1 MSSEIDTVNGEA
13 SASDAADILTK
24 ELAKEQKHVDRVY
37 EQLDV
42 LTESARNVE
51 AEAEAKF
58 KTDRSDWMREEDGT
72 AIFERDAFAYQ
83 AAKRLAVLDAE
94 HDGLV
99 FGRLDLTEEEIRY
112 IGRLGVRDDDY
123 EPLVIDWR
131 APAAEPFYRATAS
144 NPMEVVRR
152 RVLRCR
158 GEKVVGIEDD
168 LLDESAG
175 DDLVVIGEGA
185 LMASLKRARGPH
197 MKDIVATIQAE
208 QDEAIRAPYQGVTL
222 ISGGPGTGKTVVA
235 LHRAAYLLYTHRKRL
250 EQGGVLV
257 VGPSDLFVNYIARVL
272 PSLGENAVALR
283 AVGDVPGDVLGF
295 TSARA
300 ENAQAAILKGSMRML
315 PVLRAAVNEPL
326 VSGPELNRL
335 RVSIKGEVLTLE
347 QDELNKIRR
356 AILLN
361 NKLNQAKK
369 AAQQALLDALWAK
382 LPEEIAALLDID
394 REIFDEKIT
403 DQASYTM
410 FLNAWWPML
419 SPEQVL
425 ARLADPK
432 FLNSIAHGHM
442 SDEEEGVLTD
452 SLTHARG
459 YVPDSGQPRPDWS
472 MSDMALLDELAH
484 MLGPVPAS
492 EQDDPLLFLDSVAD
506 ANEIVTI
513 SDKLRDD
520 REIDETQPRNYSHV
534 LVDECQDIT
543 PMQWR
548 MLRRRGPQASW
559 TLVGDPAQSSYPVQE
574 ESDRAIR
581 DLIGRAPMREF
592 RLSTN
597 YRSPTE
603 IMDLAGKVVRAAYPD
618 AVLPNS
624 VRETGVEPLLLSVIP
639 DELAGELKKQIMNL
653 SQQVAGSI
661 SLITAPD
668 DYRKF
673 IELVEQMKL
682 PEEVDQRVVVIT
694 ALQSKGLEF
703 DATIVISPDDIVEQ
717 TPGGERVL
725 YVALTRPTQRLV
737 TIDLSGKHTARW
749 RRTLTEVN

>member
-1 MSSEIDTVNGEA
+1 MTSEIDMAGGEA
-13 SASDAADILTK
+13 NASDSAVVLRL
-24 ELAKEQKHVDRVY
+24 ELASEQRHVDRVY
-37 EQLDV
+37 EQLSV
-42 LTESARNVE
+42 LTESARNIE
-51 AEAEAKF
+51 AEADAKF

-83 AAKRLAVLDAE
+83 AAKRLAILDAE

-99 FGRLDLTEEEIRY
+99 FGRLDLTDEEIRY
-112 IGRLGVRDDDY
+112 IGRLGVRSDDY

-144 NPMEVVRR
+144 NPMSVVRR

-175 DDLVVIGEGA
+175 DDLVVVGEGA

-257 VGPSDLFVNYIARVL
+257 VGPSDLFVSYIARVL
-272 PSLGENAVALR
+272 PSLGESSVKLR
-283 AVGDVPGDVLGF
+283 AVGEVPGYVLGF
-295 TSARA
+295 ASSRA
-300 ENAQAAILKGSMRML
+300 DNAQAAILKGSLRML

-326 VSGPELNRL
+326 VYGPELNRL

-347 QDELNKIRR
+347 QDELNRIRR
-356 AILLN
+356 SLLSSQ
-361 NKLNQAKK
+361 KLNQAKG
-369 AAQQALLDALWAK
+369 AAQQALLDALWEK

-425 ARLADPK
+425 ARLAEPR
-432 FLNSIAHGHM
+432 FVNRIGHGHLNA
-442 SDEEEGVLTD
+442 EEESILAD
-452 SLTHARG
+452 SLQHARG
-459 YVPDSGQPRPDWS
+459 YVPDSGRSRPDWS
-472 MSDMALLDELAH
+472 ISDITLLDELAN
-484 MLGPVPAS
+484 MLGPVPAT
-492 EQDDPLLFLDSVAD
+492 EKDDPLLFLDDLAD
-506 ANEIVTI
+506 ANEIVTV
-513 SDKLRDD
+513 SDRLRDD
-520 REIDETQPRNYSHV
+520 RDIDESQPKNYSHV

-559 TLVGDPAQSSYPVQE
+559 TLVGDPAQSSYPIQE
-574 ESDRAIR
+574 ETDRAIR
-581 DLIGRAPMREF
+581 KLIGRAPKREF

-603 IMDLAGKVVRAAYPD
+603 IMELAGKVVRAAYPD

-624 VRETGVEPLLLSVIP
+624 VRETGQDPLLLSTIP
-639 DELAGELKKQIMNL
+639 ERLNEVLQGQIESLAK
-653 SQQVAGSI
+653 QVAGSI
-661 SLITAPD
+661 SVITAPD
-668 DYRKF
+668 ERDAITEI
-673 IELVEQMKL
+673 IEGMNLSA
-682 PEEVDQRVVVIT
+682 DATDRVVVIT

-703 DATIVISPDDIVEQ
+703 DATIVVSPDDIVEQ

-725 YVALTRPTQRLV
+725 YVALTRPTQQLV
-737 TIDLSGKHTARW
+737 TIDLSGTQTARW
-749 RRTLTEVN
+749 RRTISD

>member
-1 MSSEIDTVNGEA
+1 MTSEIDMAGGEA
-13 SASDAADILTK
+13 NASDSAVVLRQ
-24 ELAKEQKHVDRVY
+24 ELASEQRHVDRVY
-37 EQLDV
+37 EQLSV
-42 LTESARNVE
+42 LTESARNIE
-51 AEAEAKF
+51 AEADAKF

-83 AAKRLAVLDAE
+83 AAKRLAILDAE

-99 FGRLDLTEEEIRY
+99 FGRLDLTDEEIRY
-112 IGRLGVRDDDY
+112 IGRLGVRSDDY

-144 NPMEVVRR
+144 NPMSVVRR

-175 DDLVVIGEGA
+175 DDLVVVGEGA

-257 VGPSDLFVNYIARVL
+257 VGPSDLFVSYIARVL
-272 PSLGENAVALR
+272 PSLGESSVKLR
-283 AVGDVPGDVLGF
+283 AVGEVPGDVLGF
-295 TSARA
+295 ASSRA
-300 ENAQAAILKGSMRML
+300 DNAQAAILKGSLRML

-326 VSGPELNRL
+326 VYGPELNRL

-347 QDELNKIRR
+347 QDELNRIRR
-356 AILLN
+356 SLLSSQ
-361 NKLNQAKK
+361 KLNQAKG
-369 AAQQALLDALWAK
+369 AAQQALLDALWEK

-425 ARLADPK
+425 ARLAEPR
-432 FLNSIAHGHM
+432 FVNRIGHGHL
-442 SDEEEGVLTD
+442 SAEEESILAD
-452 SLTHARG
+452 SLQHARG
-459 YVPDSGQPRPDWS
+459 YVPDSGRSRPDWS
-472 MSDMALLDELAH
+472 ISDITLLDELDN
-484 MLGPVPAS
+484 MLGPVPAT
-492 EQDDPLLFLDSVAD
+492 EKDDPLLFLDDLAD
-506 ANEIVTI
+506 ANEIVTV
-513 SDKLRDD
+513 SDRLRDD
-520 REIDETQPRNYSHV
+520 RDIDESQPKNYSHV

-559 TLVGDPAQSSYPVQE
+559 TLVGDPAQSSYPIQE
-574 ESDRAIR
+574 ETDRAIR
-581 DLIGRAPMREF
+581 ELIGRAPKREF

-618 AVLPNS
+618 AVLPDS
-624 VRETGVEPLLLSVIP
+624 VRETGIEPLLLSIRP
-639 DELAGELKKQIMNL
+639 QKLPEELENQIRAL
-653 SQQVAGSI
+653 AEQVAGSI
-661 SLITAPD
+661 SVITAPD
-668 DYRKF
+668 ERDAIAEI
-673 IELVEQMKL
+673 IEGMNLSA
-682 PEEVDQRVVVIT
+682 DATDRVVVIT
-694 ALQSKGLEF
+694 SLQSKGLEF
-703 DATIVISPDDIVEQ
+703 DATIVVSPDDIVEQ

-725 YVALTRPTQRLV
+725 YVALTRPTQQLV
-737 TIDLSGKHTARW
+737 TIDLSGTQTARW
-749 RRTLTEVN
+749 RRTISD